1 MSRCTKEVVIMP
13 EENRRVAVIAIWI
26 EARESVVEV
35 NRLLSGYQELV
46 RGRMGLPFRDFSASL
61 ISLILEGT
69 TDQMGALSGKLGML
83 PGVTAKILFLTR
95 QLPKKETRPTAPGGE
110 A

>member
-46 RGRMGLPFRDFSASL
+46 R
-61 ISLILEGT
+61 
-69 TDQMGALSGKLGML
+69 
-83 PGVTAKILFLTR
+83 
-95 QLPKKETRPTAPGGE
+95 
-110 A
+110 

>member
-1 MSRCTKEVVIMP
+1 ML
-13 EENRRVAVIAIWI
+13 EENRRVAVIAIWV
-26 EARESVVEV
+26 ETRESVEGV

-46 RGRMGLPFRDFSASL
+46 RGRMGLPFREFSASL

-69 TDQMGALSGKLGML
+69 TDQLGALSGQLGML

-95 QLPKKETRPTAPGGE
+95 QNPPR
-110 A
+110 